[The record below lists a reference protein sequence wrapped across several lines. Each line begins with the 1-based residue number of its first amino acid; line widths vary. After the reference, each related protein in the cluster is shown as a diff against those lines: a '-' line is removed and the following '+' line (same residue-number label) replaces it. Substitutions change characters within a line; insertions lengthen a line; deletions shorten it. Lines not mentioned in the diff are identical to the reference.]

1 MSKTSDEVRK
11 AILVFLHQVH
21 EKARSRRSTRAP
33 ISELKR
39 EIKKSGFKEH
49 QIVSEL
55 DYLIQAGWIK
65 VDAEKSEFTTP
76 RGFVKRQTKEYYRIS
91 DSGINYFEGPSEF
104 QKVEKSISGVNITN
118 IQGITVVGDQ
128 NIVVNTQYRE
138 LFNRLSL
145 LSEVVRKSDQ
155 FSDETKLNYAKDIDT
170 IKDQLSKS
178 LPNKSVIKLVWEK
191 LQPLAT
197 VVGIATFFKQ
207 VAELI
212 GSVIA

>member
-21 EKARSRRSTRAP
+21 EKARSRRSIRAP

>member
-1 MSKTSDEVRK
+1 
-11 AILVFLHQVH
+11 
-21 EKARSRRSTRAP
+21 
-33 ISELKR
+33 
-39 EIKKSGFKEH
+39 
-49 QIVSEL
+49 
-55 DYLIQAGWIK
+55 
-65 VDAEKSEFTTP
+65 
-76 RGFVKRQTKEYYRIS
+76 
-91 DSGINYFEGPSEF
+91 
-104 QKVEKSISGVNITN
+104 
-118 IQGITVVGDQ
+118 
-128 NIVVNTQYRE
+128 
-138 LFNRLSL
+138 